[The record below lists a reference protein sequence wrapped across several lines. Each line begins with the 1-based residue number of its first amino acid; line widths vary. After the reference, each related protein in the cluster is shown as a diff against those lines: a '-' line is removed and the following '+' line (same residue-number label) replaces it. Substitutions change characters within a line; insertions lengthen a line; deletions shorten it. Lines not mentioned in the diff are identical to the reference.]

1 MLRTLSS
8 IRMTFVLLTTLIL
21 LLGMGIILV
30 MFEDY
35 KQAIRL
41 MSEIV
46 VLDFFKAKWQD
57 HILLTVWV
65 LTICAASA
73 LLFLNTL
80 LCSITRQL
88 KAALQSAT
96 LRRWSFFIIHI
107 TFLFVLVCHGLAMVS
122 GNKESSVKLLE
133 GDSYVFINDL
143 EIKVAKVQFSDN
155 LQLVKLG
162 PKKGRKLMTRQ
173 AFHREKNY
181 AMITIHKD
189 GKKIMGKKIFM
200 LNPLKYSFIRVTLT
214 HFFYKEKGKTNPVG
228 VNLTITRNIFTQF
241 FLSVYTIMII
251 TLIVFIAITWKN
263 NFN

>member
-1 MLRTLSS
+1 
-8 IRMTFVLLTTLIL
+8 
-21 LLGMGIILV
+21 MGIILV
-30 MFEDY
+30 IFEDY

-41 MSEIV
+41 MSEMV
-46 VLDFFKAKWQD
+46 VLNFFKASWQD

-65 LTICAASA
+65 VTICAASA

-88 KAALQSAT
+88 KAALQSST

-122 GNKESSVKLLE
+122 GNKESSVKLIE
-133 GDSYVFINDL
+133 GDSYIFMDDL
-143 EIKVAKVQFSDN
+143 EIKVAKIQFIDN
-155 LQLVKLG
+155 LQIIKLG
-162 PKKGRKLMTRQ
+162 PKERRKLMTRQ

-189 GKKIMGKKIFM
+189 GKKIADEKVFM
-200 LNPLKYSFIRVTLT
+200 LNPLKHSFIQVTLT

-241 FLSVYTIMII
+241 FLYVYMIMII
-251 TLIVFIAITWKN
+251 TLIVFVAITWKN
-263 NFN
+263 